1 MWDIWISL
9 RRRNRQGKT
18 SAMAKLNKKRCAVIA
33 GAMLI
38 AAVLA
43 ADYAGVFAVV
53 HGDGGASTGFLFKC
67 VDKVTGSPVAG
78 VQLGCFFEG
87 KQIPRARRPKGAPAP
102 ASVGGFITYMRV
114 GAEGST
120 KDGRIKGMLIYGYAS
135 TETLFFTLYDSAA
148 ESRKKSVEFVFSHP
162 SYQKE
167 TRAYV
172 VGHLR
177 KDIVIELAPAK
188 R

>member
-9 RRRNRQGKT
+9 RWRNRQGKT
-18 SAMAKLNKKRCAVIA
+18 SAMARLNKKRCAVIA

-43 ADYAGVFAVV
+43 ADYAGLFAVV
-53 HGDGGASTGFLFKC
+53 HSDIVGVTGFSFKC
-67 VDKVTGSPVAG
+67 VDKATGAPVAG

-102 ASVGGFITYMRV
+102 ISVGGFITNMRV

-120 KDGRIKGMLIYGYAS
+120 TDGKIKGIFLYGAS
-135 TETLFFTLYDSAA
+135 TTCTLFFTLRDEGA
-148 ESRKKSVEFVFSHP
+148 ESRKKSVEFV
-162 SYQKE
+162 
-167 TRAYV
+167 
-172 VGHLR
+172 
-177 KDIVIELAPAK
+177 
-188 R
+188 